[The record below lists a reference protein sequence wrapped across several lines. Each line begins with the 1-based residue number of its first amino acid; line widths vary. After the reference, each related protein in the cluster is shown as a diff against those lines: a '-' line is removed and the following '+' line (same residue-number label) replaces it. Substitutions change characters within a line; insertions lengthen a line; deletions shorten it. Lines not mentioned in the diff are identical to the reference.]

1 MSSRHGYEPSRS
13 CRRELSDLE
22 GHHPAPLAYRIPSGH
37 WAVSWR
43 SYTTPRHELPEAA
56 GHVANVAGLY
66 AIYGAPETW
75 ELLGLVPPRDNC
87 PLYVGKA
94 ERSLATCY
102 VTHFQNGRTGR
113 STVRRTFAA
122 LLRQALGLS
131 GIPRDPRKPTKLTH
145 YGLSEDQDEKLSQWM
160 NEKLELPVWKK
171 PPGCAD
177 LGAVEVGVIQ
187 EWVSPLNIADNP
199 SSKWNGMI
207 RAARGV
213 MAEDARKWAR
223 NHGAVI

>member
-1 MSSRHGYEPSRS
+1 MM
-13 CRRELSDLE
+13 DL
-22 GHHPAPLAYRIPSGH
+22 ARASL
-37 WAVSWR
+37 
-43 SYTTPRHELPEAA
+43 TTPRHKLPEAA

-94 ERSLATCY
+94 ERSLATRY

-131 GIPRDPRKPTKLTH
+131 AIPRDLMKPTKFTH
-145 YGLSEDQDEKLSQWM
+145 YGLSEAHDDTLSQWM
-160 NEKLELPVWKK
+160 NTKLELALWKK

-177 LGAVEVGVIQ
+177 LGAIEVGVIN
-187 EWVSPLNIADNP
+187 EWVPPLNIADNP
-199 SSKWNGMI
+199 SSQWSDML
-207 RAARGV
+207 RAARVV
-213 MAEDARKWAR
+213 MAEDARAWAR
-223 NHGAVI
+223 NHGL